1 MDVTEFTRKHTGNVR
16 ESLNEVRRLIEL
28 QTAKRDQRR
37 DAFATLIRKSMQE
50 QLGTDAEDVMK
61 TLLKHDLGKE
71 AVARAMH
78 QLGEAGR
85 PFTLWNLVDAL
96 TQQNVSLTYAGDR
109 MDSDQKVA
117 KLLGLAA

>member
-1 MDVTEFTRKHTGNVR
+1 
-16 ESLNEVRRLIEL
+16 
-28 QTAKRDQRR
+28 
-37 DAFATLIRKSMQE
+37 MQE
-50 QLGTDAEDVMK
+50 QLGTDAEEVTK
-61 TLLKHDLGKE
+61 QLLKHDLGEE
-71 AVARAMH
+71 AVTRAIK

-109 MDSDQKVA
+109 MDADQKAA

>member
-1 MDVTEFTRKHTGNVR
+1 
-16 ESLNEVRRLIEL
+16 
-28 QTAKRDQRR
+28 
-37 DAFATLIRKSMQE
+37 MQE
-50 QLGTDAEDVMK
+50 QLGTDDEVTK

-71 AVARAMH
+71 AVTRAMQ

-85 PFTLWNLVDAL
+85 SFTLWNLVDAL

-109 MDSDQKVA
+109 MDADQKVA